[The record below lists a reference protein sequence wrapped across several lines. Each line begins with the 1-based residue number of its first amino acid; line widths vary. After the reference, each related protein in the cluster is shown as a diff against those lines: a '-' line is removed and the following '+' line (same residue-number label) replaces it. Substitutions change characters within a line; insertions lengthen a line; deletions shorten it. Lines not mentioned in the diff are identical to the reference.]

1 MSRVFY
7 LERESIRVHQSHGK
21 VAVTDW
27 EAILEIHGLETNWS
41 VFLQMLQKMVFSV
54 DFTSTFAD
62 YQSSKVVCRFVA

>member
-27 EAILEIHGLETNWS
+27 EAILS